1 MAERRLVI
9 LKHSGKTPTMGMCE
23 RCQLKF
29 FTLREL
35 TRRPAE
41 AEQNLR
47 EKFKSHVCK
56 HEGHTS
62 PRPIRKVRL
71 LKPDS

>member
-9 LKHSGKTPTMGMCE
+9 LKHSGKTPTLAMCE

-29 FTLREL
+29 FTTREL

-41 AEQNLR
+41 AEENLR
-47 EKFKSHVCK
+47 EKFKSHECK
-56 HEGHTS
+56 HDGRA
-62 PRPIRKVRL
+62 PLLLIRKV
-71 LKPDS
+71 